1 MSFGVPFYRLGASSN
16 NVDLSV
22 VSNKDECAAMSSEPS
37 SGGNL
42 FAQQS
47 SLLLTTDKKLKLSEV
62 KFLLLQII

>member
-22 VSNKDECAAMSSEPS
+22 VSNKDCADMSSEPS

-42 FAQQS
+42 FAQQF
-47 SLLLTTDKKLKLSEV
+47 SLPPTTDKKLKLSEV